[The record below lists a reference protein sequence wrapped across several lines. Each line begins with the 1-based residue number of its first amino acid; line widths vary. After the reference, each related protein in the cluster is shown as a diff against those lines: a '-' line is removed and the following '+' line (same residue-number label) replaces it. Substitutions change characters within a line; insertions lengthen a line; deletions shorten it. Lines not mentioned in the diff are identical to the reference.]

1 MNRPSHGVVATAAVW
16 LGLAALPA
24 VVGDWQLS
32 QLAQFMTYGIFAL
45 SLSFIWGQAGLLC
58 FGQAVFFGI
67 GGYAMSVVTLG
78 MVPGLPAESLL
89 GLAAAMALPA
99 LLANLLGW
107 LLFRGRGLSGAYFAI
122 VTLAISFIAERAA
135 SHVKFLGGFNGLM
148 GVPPLRLGWGDWGWD
163 LVDPLPTYYAMLVAG
178 LAVFA
183 LLIWLQRLPLGTVLR
198 ALRDGDERTAYF
210 GFDVTAY
217 KTFAFTLS
225 GAVAGLAGALFVT
238 LFGFSSP
245 ALIGFPLST
254 EVLIWVALGGKEV
267 LLAGFVG
274 AIVVR
279 SVEGVLSERLGY
291 YWVLVL
297 GVLFVVSVILLPRG
311 LLGWLLELPL
321 PARLAGAR
329 DRRAATAP
337 APLEWGNTM
346 DGRA

>member
-1 MNRPSHGVVATAAVW
+1 
-16 LGLAALPA
+16 
-24 VVGDWQLS
+24 
-32 QLAQFMTYGIFAL
+32 
-45 SLSFIWGQAGLLC
+45 LC
-58 FGQAVFFGI
+58 FGQAVFFGM
-67 GGYAMSVVTLG
+67 GGYVMSVVTLG
-78 MVPGLPAESLL
+78 MLPGVPADSLI
-89 GLAAAMALPA
+89 GLAGAMALPA

-107 LLFRGRGLSGAYFAI
+107 VLFRGRGLSGAYFAI

-148 GVPPLRLGWGDWGWD
+148 GVPPLRLGWGEWAYDV
-163 LVDPLPTYYAMLVAG
+163 VDPLPTYYAMFLIA

-183 LLIWLQRLPLGTVLR
+183 VLLWLQRLALGTVMR
-198 ALRDGDERTAYF
+198 ALRDNDERTAYF

-238 LFGFSSP
+238 QFSFASP

-279 SVEGVLSERLGY
+279 GVESILSDQLGY

-321 PARLAGAR
+321 PARLAGHRSVRAAKKPLPEM
-329 DRRAATAP
+329 RRAGHNPETRDAASQGETP
-337 APLEWGNTM
+337 
-346 DGRA
+346 

>member
-1 MNRPSHGVVATAAVW
+1 MRRARHGIAATAAVW
-16 LGLAALPA
+16 LLLAVLPA
-24 VVGDWQLS
+24 VVDEWQLS

-45 SLSFIWGQAGLLC
+45 SLGFIWGQAGLLC

-67 GGYAMSVVTLG
+67 GGYAMSVVTLD
-78 MVPGLPAESLL
+78 MVPGMPADSLV

-107 LLFRGRGLSGAYFAI
+107 ILFRGRGLSGAYFAI
-122 VTLAISFIAERAA
+122 VTLAISFIAERVA
-135 SHVKFLGGFNGLM
+135 SHIRFLGGFNGLT
-148 GVPPLRLGWGDWGWD
+148 GVPPLRLGWGGWAFD
-163 LVDPLPTYYAMLVAG
+163 VIDPLPSYYAMFLIA
-178 LAVFA
+178 LAVYA
-183 LLIWLQRLPLGTVLR
+183 LLLWLQRLPLGTVLR
-198 ALRDGDERTAYF
+198 ALRDSDERTAYF

-217 KTFAFTLS
+217 KTMAFTIS
-225 GAVAGLAGALFVT
+225 GAVSGLAGALFVT
-238 LFGFSSP
+238 QFGFSSP

-279 SVEGVLSERLGY
+279 SVEGVLSEQLGY

-297 GVLFVVSVILLPRG
+297 GVLFVISVILLPRG

-321 PARLAGAR
+321 PARLAGRFGVVANSKKPLPGA
-329 DRRAATAP
+329 RRAGQNP
-337 APLEWGNTM
+337 
-346 DGRA
+346 